1 MTGIKSGILILL
13 MALYSITNYAQSQ
26 SDITGEWDVG
36 KQNTLVKIQQQNGV
50 YYGKIKT
57 SDNPKVKIGKL
68 MVKDIV
74 EKNGVFEGKLY
85 VIKYRKWIDVLL
97 NRKETELII
106 SISSGRK
113 HKTIRWELT
122 Q

>member
-68 MVKDIV
+68 MVKDL
-74 EKNGVFEGKLY
+74 KQTRGKWRGKIY
-85 VIKYRKWIDVLL
+85 APK
-97 NRKETELII
+97 RKEWYDAEFTPKENSLEITI
-106 SISSGRK
+106 KVGFMS
-113 HKTIRWELT
+113 KTINWKRN
-122 Q
+122 

>member
-1 MTGIKSGILILL
+1 MKGIKSGILILL

-74 EKNGVFEGKLY
+74 EKNGILGFIHKDLFNPFYYEKRLIINDVLIES
-85 VIKYRKWIDVLL
+85 VIKNNVL
-97 NRKETELII
+97 EQTITLI
-106 SISSGRK
+106 K
-113 HKTIRWELT
+113 N
-122 Q
+122 

>member
-1 MTGIKSGILILL
+1 MKQLSIIFCVLFSVLPIDEQLPIEGVWNTGKENTKIEIKKSNNQI
-13 MALYSITNYAQSQ
+13 
-26 SDITGEWDVG
+26 E
-36 KQNTLVKIQQQNGV
+36 
-50 YYGKIKT
+50 GKILS
-57 SDNPKVKIGKL
+57 SDNVRVPVGKL
-68 MVKDIV
+68 MIKDIV

-106 SISSGRK
+106 SISSGRI